1 MLHSICRAIIFAWA
15 VGCSVQEAMALQH
28 ESVKATDELNFQQ
41 AKVPEA
47 VQVAPCNNLNV

>member
-1 MLHSICRAIIFAWA
+1 
-15 VGCSVQEAMALQH
+15 MALQH
-28 ESVKATDELNFQQ
+28 ESVKATDELNLQQ